1 MGSEDFSEKIIY
13 TLGSSP
19 SEELTCFG
27 RGRTCCFTGH
37 RPEKLPG
44 RGDPDFTGYKNM
56 KKTAADYA
64 ELLIKRGFDTF
75 ITGMS
80 RGFDLMMAEYLLD
93 ECKSADSLNI
103 ICAVPYPG
111 QYREMRS
118 AEEKR
123 LYSRILERAGLIAV
137 SSPSYMNGC
146 YAIRNQLMINC
157 SSAVIGYLSSR
168 NNRSGTMQT
177 VNMAFRAGLEMYIM
191 YGDENPRFSEI

>member
-1 MGSEDFSEKIIY
+1 MATEVFSEKIIY
-13 TLGSSP
+13 TAGSSP
-19 SEELTCFG
+19 SEELKCFG

-44 RGDPDFTGYKNM
+44 GGDPDFMGYKNM
-56 KKTAADYA
+56 KKTAAVYA

-93 ECKSADSLNI
+93 ECASADSLNI

-111 QYREMRS
+111 QYREMRTS
-118 AEEKR
+118 EEKR
-123 LYSRILERAGLIAV
+123 LYNSILERAELIAV

-146 YAIRNQLMINC
+146 YAVRNQLMVNC
-157 SSAVIGYLSSR
+157 SSAVIGYLTSR

-177 VNMAFRAGLEMYIM
+177 VNMASRAGLEMYIM
-191 YGDENPRFSEI
+191 YGDEDSRFSGF